1 MTIHRQKR
9 QHIKG
14 GLVSFAALSLPL
26 TGLLSGCARS
36 QNADKAGSPRVGEPL
51 QDNADAAAQ
60 HQQLWQQADDII
72 QSIQPTRFAKQDFL
86 ITNFGAVIGKDC
98 TQAIASAIAAC
109 VQAGGGR
116 VVVPEGRWLT
126 GAIHLK
132 SNVNLHLQKN
142 AVLAFSTD
150 PNAYLP
156 AVFTRWEGVELMG
169 YSPLIYAFEQDNIAI
184 TGEGI
189 LEGGGSNT
197 TWWPWKG
204 VWKHTPWQLDAA
216 TDQQQTRGAL
226 FSMAEAGVPVAERVF
241 TKNFLRPPFIQPY
254 RCTRVLIEGVTIRNS
269 PFWLVNPVLCTDV
282 IVRGVNFF
290 SHGPN
295 SDGCNPESS
304 SRVLIENCLFDTGD
318 DCIALKSGRNNDGR
332 RLATPVQNI
341 VIQDCIMRA
350 GHGGVVLG
358 SEISGGARNIFARR
372 LRMSSPD
379 LERGLRI
386 KTNSLR
392 GGLIDT
398 VALTDIEIGEV
409 KDAIVINFYYEEG
422 DAGDHLPLVK
432 NIFVHNFHVKKA
444 QRIFEVRGLPRAP
457 VGLVK
462 LSNVTIDQGEI
473 GIVEGAPQLILDHV
487 LYSGKPLE
495 L

>member
-1 MTIHRQKR
+1 MTINRQKR
-9 QHIKG
+9 QHLKR
-14 GLVSFAALSLPL
+14 GLASIAVLSLP
-26 TGLLSGCARS
+26 TGWLSGCAKTPDPAATGAAVPDAQS
-36 QNADKAGSPRVGEPL
+36 LSAAKAS
-51 QDNADAAAQ
+51 
-60 HQQLWQQADDII
+60 HQQLWQQADAIVS
-72 QSIQPTRFAKQDFL
+72 SIKVTQFANRDFL
-86 ITNFGAVIGKDC
+86 ISDFGAMPSQDC
-98 TQAIASAIAAC
+98 SQAIAKAIAAC

-116 VVVPEGRWLT
+116 VVVPQGRWLT

-132 SNVNLHLQKN
+132 SNVNLHLQQN
-142 AVLAFSTD
+142 AVLAFSTE
-150 PNAYLP
+150 PTAYLP
-156 AVFTRWEGVELMG
+156 YVFTRWEGVELMG

-226 FSMAEAGVPVAERVF
+226 FAMAEAGTPVAERVF
-241 TKNFLRPPFIQPY
+241 DQNYLRPPFIQPY
-254 RCTRVLIEGVTIRNS
+254 RCSRVLIEGVTIRNS

-304 SRVLIENCLFDTGD
+304 NRVLIENCLFDTGD

-332 RLATPVQNI
+332 RLATPLQNV
-341 VIQDCIMRA
+341 VIQDCIMKA

-379 LERGLRI
+379 LDRGLRI

-432 NIFVHNFHVKKA
+432 NIFVSNFHVKKA
-444 QRIFEVRGLPRAP
+444 RRIFEVRGLPRAP
-457 VGLVK
+457 VGFVR

-473 GIVEGAPQLILDHV
+473 GVVELAPELLLDNV
-487 LYSGKPLE
+487 LYNGKPLQ